1 MDIGSI
7 EFNIPNIS
15 VSNTNIKSNKHIKVA
30 LEQVKNKRIKNELM
44 GYYSATLGIK
54 NRFYNNFIKNDIV
67 ELIDITIEN
76 NILTASFFL
85 QITSNKVTI
94 ISVIFDKNCYYPFKP
109 PSIKIFNN
117 IDYINLLR
125 ISPTQLENLGVN
137 NTSCLCCSSLT
148 CKNNWSVQHNL
159 SNIFQE
165 IKHNLLLKSRLI
177 DRIMAQKVLDQK
189 IGFFLP
195 LMEFL

>member
-30 LEQVKNKRIKNELM
+30 LDQVKNKRIKNELM

-54 NRFYNNFIKNDIV
+54 NRFYNTYIKNDIV

-76 NILTASFFL
+76 NILNASFFL
-85 QITSNKVTI
+85 QLTSNKITI
-94 ISVIFDKNCYYPFKP
+94 INVIFDENCFYPFKP
-109 PSIKIFNN
+109 PNIKIFNN
-117 IDYINLLR
+117 IDYISLLQ

-137 NTSCLCCSSLT
+137 DTSCLCCSSLT
-148 CKNNWSVQHNL
+148 CKNNWSVTYNL
-159 SNIFQE
+159 SDIFHE
-165 IKHNLLLKSRLI
+165 IKHNLILKSRLV
-177 DRIMAQKVLDQK
+177 DRIMAQKVLNQK

-195 LMEFL
+195 LIEFL